1 MQIFTSK
8 IALGN
13 VITEEQKMIV
23 ETMKLEFGV
32 LTDCLNKLRK
42 NEAEKVS
49 LSKIIA
55 ENCKLS

>member
-1 MQIFTSK
+1 
-8 IALGN
+8 
-13 VITEEQKMIV
+13 MIV